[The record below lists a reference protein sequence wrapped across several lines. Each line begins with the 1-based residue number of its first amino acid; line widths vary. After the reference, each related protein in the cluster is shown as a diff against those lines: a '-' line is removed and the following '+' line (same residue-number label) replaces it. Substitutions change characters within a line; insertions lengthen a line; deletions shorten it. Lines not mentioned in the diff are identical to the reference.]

1 MKMNRW
7 EKLVVNSPF
16 RAFYLK
22 HFCLPYLLRG
32 IDLPPRPSC
41 LEIGCGIGAGAA
53 TLHRRL
59 ACRQF
64 LALDYDPKQIDIAQH
79 RFGHLPGLNFI
90 QGSAD
95 TLPMQDSSV
104 DAAFDLGILH
114 HVEHWRQ
121 AIEEV
126 YRVLKP
132 GGVFLFEDILH
143 PSVNILLLLQ
153 FEHPEEGKFHDY
165 EFLDTLEHTGFTLTK
180 HSQIA
185 RNYIV
190 GIARKPT

>member
-1 MKMNRW
+1 MNRW

-22 HFCLPYLLRG
+22 YLCLPYLLQE
-32 IDLPPRPSC
+32 IPLPPTPSC

-64 LALDYDPKQIDIAQH
+64 LALDYDPKQIHSAQR
-79 RFGHLPGLNFI
+79 RFGHLPGLSFI
-90 QGSAD
+90 LGSAD
-95 TLPMQDSSV
+95 KLPMKDCSV
-104 DAAFDLGILH
+104 DAVFDLGILH

-132 GGVFLFEDILH
+132 GGVFLFEDILR
-143 PSVNILLLLQ
+143 PLVNILFLLQ
-153 FEHPEEGKFHDY
+153 FEHPEKGKFYDY
-165 EFLDTLEHTGFTLTK
+165 ELIDTLEHTGFTLIK
-180 HSQIA
+180 RAQIA
-185 RNYIV
+185 RHYIV
-190 GIARKPT
+190 GIAQKPA